1 MYRVTSQKIIINCL
15 SHRGVVSIEK
25 RTCIY
30 KRYLS
35 KQNPHTKSTQ
45 TYFFSSVPH
54 LTLMAVAPIP

>member
-25 RTCIY
+25 HTCIY

-35 KQNPHTKSTQ
+35 KQNPHTKAHKHI
-45 TYFFSSVPH
+45 SSH
-54 LTLMAVAPIP
+54 LFLISP